1 VLARLAASAGMRV
14 LVARSG
20 DPAPIAQ
27 RMRALGAEATTT
39 AHAIAESDAVVLALP
54 LGNHRMLPAEALRGA
69 LVIDAMNYWWASD
82 GIRAGAAPSGWLA
95 SREGAQPHGLSGSRG

>member
-1 VLARLAASAGMRV
+1 MSSAPIRTLGVLGAGRLGGVLARLAASAGMRV

-39 AHAIAESDAVVLALP
+39 AWSSP
-54 LGNHRMLPAEALRGA
+54 SRSGTTGCSPRR
-69 LVIDAMNYWWASD
+69 
-82 GIRAGAAPSGWLA
+82 RCAARS
-95 SREGAQPHGLSGSRG
+95 